1 MPPYEVDDPYG
12 KSLIHP
18 LNYCT
23 LPDQLPVEHTGISA
37 LVHQPGETHI
47 VTTFA
52 LSHAPFNNC
61 HQLEVQWLGVF

>member
-1 MPPYEVDDPYG
+1 MPPYEVDAPPTGNPTSATELLY
-12 KSLIHP
+12 
-18 LNYCT
+18 
-23 LPDQLPVEHTGISA
+23 LPDQLPMEHTGISA

-47 VTTFA
+47 VSTFA